1 MKKKFQL
8 KLRTKIGLIFAL
20 IIAVLVWV
28 STSGFWKIDQI
39 LEHSNKVVKHGNL
52 HTRVI
57 QAQADHQEWANKLG
71 RFVFDAEVTSLDVQT
86 DHTECTFGQWYYSP
100 ARREAVEKF
109 PAIGSLLQ
117 ALEAPHKAL
126 HASAKAIQDVHQ
138 VVDRGLTEELLSAE
152 IAHYRWVQQL
162 DKAVLGVTDGSDI
175 ETDPAT
181 SPLSE
186 VLTGPKRQQLEQT
199 YPELAPLLEALES
212 PHTALY
218 KSAQTIKQHL
228 ANGNQSAAHA
238 VYSRLT
244 LVALEQVRGQI
255 AKIVRGVRQRLE
267 GERQAMQI
275 YDEQTRPNLNAVQR
289 NLEMIAT
296 TLGANNQTVQTQ
308 MTQDGEQ
315 ARTFILI
322 VGIAGTLLGIGI
334 AWWLGRNILRQLGG
348 EPNHLQT
355 MAERMANGDL
365 SMQLT
370 LRKGDTTSLS
380 ASMERMIERLKSVVN
395 DVGTSADG
403 LASAAEEVSATS
415 QTLSQGATEQASSV
429 EQTSASVEELNSS
442 IQQNTE
448 NAKVTESNANTSA
461 EEARKGGDSVR
472 KTMEAM
478 EQIANKITLIEDI
491 AYKTNLLSLN
501 AAIEAARAG
510 EHGKGF
516 AVVAAEV
523 RKLAENS
530 RQTAQEITE
539 LASRSVGQAKEASEL
554 LDRIVPSITK
564 TAELVQEITAASDEQ
579 SQGVSQINESTK
591 QLEQA
596 TQQNASAAE
605 ELASTSEELSAQAQQ
620 LQEIVGFFQT
630 EAHGADPAETQQ
642 SPRQTSETQ
651 GGRAQASQP
660 THPEPR
666 HRGSG
671 REPDSEPPLKDFERF

>member
-39 LEHSNKVVKHGNL
+39 LEHSDKVVDHGNL
-52 HTRVI
+52 HTRMI
-57 QAQADHQEWANKLG
+57 QAEADHQAWANELG
-71 RFVFDAEVTSLDVQT
+71 RFVFDAEVTSLNVET
-86 DHTECTFGQWYYSP
+86 DHTECAFGQWYYSP
-100 ARREAVEKF
+100 ARQEAVDNF

-117 ALEAPHKAL
+117 AVEAPHKAL
-126 HASAKAIQDVHQ
+126 HASAKAIEAAHE
-138 VVDRGLTEELLSAE
+138 VVDRGLAEALLSAE
-152 IAHYRWVQQL
+152 IAHYQWVQQL
-162 DKAVLGVTDGSDI
+162 DKAVLGVNDGSDI

-181 SPLSE
+181 SPLADI
-186 VLTGPKRQQLEQT
+186 LTGAKREQLEQT
-199 YPELAPLLEALES
+199 YPELAPLLDQLES
-212 PHTALY
+212 PHNALY
-218 KSAQTIKQHL
+218 ESANTIKQHL
-228 ANGNQSAAHA
+228 ANDDREAANA

-244 LVALEQVRGQI
+244 LVALDQVRTQI
-255 AKIVRGVRQRLE
+255 AKIVERVRERLA

-289 NLEMIAT
+289 NLKMIAT

-308 MTQDGEQ
+308 MKQDGEQ

-322 VGIAGTLLGIGI
+322 VGIAGVVLGIVF
-334 AWWLGRNILRQLGG
+334 AWWLGRNILRQLGS
-348 EPNHLQT
+348 EPSHLQT
-355 MAERMANGDL
+355 VAERMANGDL

-380 ASMERMIERLKSVVN
+380 ASMERMIERLKSVIN

-461 EEARKGGDSVR
+461 EEARKGGESVR

-539 LASRSVGQAKEASEL
+539 LASSSVGQAKEASEL

-579 SQGVSQINESTK
+579 AQGVSQINESTK

-620 LQEIVGFFQT
+620 LQEIVAFFET
-630 EAHGADPAETQQ
+630 EAHGAGQAETQQ
-642 SPRQTSETQ
+642 APRQTSETQ
-651 GGRAQASQP
+651 RGRAQASQP

-666 HRGSG
+666 QRSSG
-671 REPDSEPPLKDFERF
+671 RESDSEPPLKDFERF